1 VDAETG
7 LTQSIRLGVP
17 DDIAKG
23 IVSLNLRR
31 RRLHD
36 RRRPCNRRRLDGTL
50 AKRDGEL
57 GSLLFGKKLG
67 ERRFLRL

>member
-7 LTQSIRLGVP
+7 LTRSIRLGVP
-17 DDIAKG
+17 DDI
-23 IVSLNLRR
+23 
-31 RRLHD
+31 
-36 RRRPCNRRRLDGTL
+36 